1 MTEKT
6 KTAPTN
12 RDLHD
17 LVGKEAQ
24 AVRARVNEAQ
34 NSVQKYATEIKDRV
48 SKETHNLTDVLHRR
62 HDDMHE
68 HLSKAR
74 KHRMIQTALM
84 VVILAAVL
92 WSIL

>member
-17 LVGKEAQ
+17 LVSKEANTVRNTVSEVRHLTEDQ
-24 AVRARVNEAQ
+24 AKKIR
-34 NSVQKYATEIKDRV
+34 DRV
-48 SKETHNLTDVLHRR
+48 SQEAHNVTDALHRR
-62 HDDMHE
+62 HDDVYE